1 MVAAGGARSI
11 DERLPTPLY
20 HQILLILRSQILDGR
35 LQAGVLLPGEEELAR
50 QFDVSRIT
58 ARRALAE
65 LAAEG
70 LVTRGR
76 GRGTHV
82 TQRSDPPP
90 IRAGVEGLLE
100 NLLAMGLKTQVT
112 LVDFGYEPA
121 APDVAVALQVTAGE
135 EVQRAVRV
143 RSLEAGPFSY
153 LTTYVLADIGR
164 KFSRKEL
171 AQQPLLSLLEQS
183 GVTIGGAE
191 QTISATLADARVA
204 PLLNTAIGAPL
215 LRIGRVV
222 QDAAGRPVE
231 YIIGL
236 YRPDRYQ
243 FRMSLDRVRGEE
255 ENTWSARVAPAAGGK
270 KSPRTTR
277 SNSVRPNSIRREKLK

>member
-1 MVAAGGARSI
+1 MGRTMLKSGNSRAI
-11 DERLPTPLY
+11 DDRLPTPLY
-20 HQILLILRSQILDGR
+20 HQIFLILRSQILDGR
-35 LQAGVLLPGEEELAR
+35 LEAGALVSGEEELAR
-50 QFDVSRIT
+50 QFNVSRIT

-82 TQRSDPPP
+82 TARNEPPP

-100 NLLAMGLKTQVT
+100 NLLAMGLKTQVN
-112 LVDFGYEPA
+112 LVEFGYEPA
-121 APDVAVALQVTAGE
+121 PPDVAVALRIKAGE
-135 EVQRAVRV
+135 EVQRAIRV
-143 RSLEAGPFSY
+143 RSLDVGPFSY
-153 LTTYVLADIGR
+153 LTTYVPADIGR

-171 AQQPLLSLLEQS
+171 SHQPLLALLEQS

-191 QTISATLADARVA
+191 QTISASLADARVA
-204 PLLNTAIGAPL
+204 PLLKTVVGAPL
-215 LRIGRVV
+215 LRISRVV
-222 QDAAGRPVE
+222 QDADGRPVE
-231 YIIGL
+231 YIVGL

-255 ENTWSARVAPAAGGK
+255 QNTWSARVAPAAGGK
-270 KSPRTTR
+270 RSPR
-277 SNSVRPNSIRREKLK
+277 SIRREKRK

>member
-1 MVAAGGARSI
+1 MTRTPRLAAV
-11 DERLPTPLY
+11 DMRLPTPLY
-20 HQILLILRSQILDGR
+20 HQIFLILRGQILEGR
-35 LQAGVLLPGEEELAR
+35 LQPGALVPGEEELAR
-50 QFDVSRIT
+50 QFNVSRIT

-82 TQRSDPPP
+82 TARSEPPP

-100 NLLAMGLKTQVT
+100 NLLAMGLKTQVQ
-112 LVDFGYEPA
+112 LIEFAYEPA
-121 APDVAVALQVTAGE
+121 PPDVAAALQIKADD

-143 RSLEAGPFSY
+143 RSLESGPFSY
-153 LTTYVLADIGR
+153 LTTSVPATVGR
-164 KFSRKEL
+164 KFSRKDL
-171 AQQPLLSLLEQS
+171 SRQPLLSLLEQS

-204 PLLNTAIGAPL
+204 PLLKTVVGAPL
-215 LRIGRVV
+215 LRISRIV

-231 YIIGL
+231 YIVGL

-255 ENTWSARVAPAAGGK
+255 QNTWSASVAPATGGK
-270 KSPRTTR
+270 KSPRAT
-277 SNSVRPNSIRREKLK
+277 RRERRK